1 MLFSGQEALP
11 GLIENSATY
20 SAAALLLLVAAKA
33 LAYAVSMSSLRGG
46 PIFPA
51 MFVGAA
57 LGILLSLLPGLD
69 LVPGA
74 AMGIGA
80 MTVGM
85 LRLPLTAVLL
95 TTIFLGTDGFPVMP
109 LVIVA
114 VAISYVLTVRLDPP
128 SAVTASG

>member
-1 MLFSGQEALP
+1 
-11 GLIENSATY
+11 
-20 SAAALLLLVAAKA
+20 
-33 LAYAVSMSSLRGG
+33 
-46 PIFPA
+46 
-51 MFVGAA
+51 
-57 LGILLSLLPGLD
+57 
-69 LVPGA
+69 
-74 AMGIGA
+74 MGIGA

-128 SAVTASG
+128 PAVTASG